1 MAESRVAALLEE
13 YLHDSLKPK
22 IIARIHDSPD
32 ADKENRRQLVEGAVL
47 AHRATR
53 ETQAIE
59 GLANYVPGED
69 LISGLREVIAAL
81 NLFFVRKLF
90 LSEGVREKGF
100 ICRTHHYLSL
110 EEGTC
115 PFDNSKLLGVEEIVD
130 EILEVAW
137 LHGVAVILIER
148 QDLMSKYDGIAA
160 VKYRGMNPT

>member
-1 MAESRVAALLEE
+1 
-13 YLHDSLKPK
+13 
-22 IIARIHDSPD
+22 
-32 ADKENRRQLVEGAVL
+32 VEIAVL

-90 LSEGVREKGF
+90 LTEGVTQKGF
-100 ICRTHHYLSL
+100 VCRTHHYWSL

-115 PFDNSKLLGVEEIVD
+115 PFDNSKLLSVGDIID
-130 EILEVAW
+130 EILEVSW
-137 LHGVAVILIER
+137 LHGVAVILIEQR
-148 QDLMSKYDGIAA
+148 QDLMSKYVGVAA
-160 VKYRGMNPT
+160 VKYRGMNPA